1 MKKIF
6 GILLC
11 ASMLIIS
18 SCGSDD
24 DSATDTQNPTPPLN
38 LIASSIG
45 ETTIQISWDAST
57 DNESVAGYK
66 VYLNDEILLEN
77 ISETN
82 ATLTN
87 LTPDTQYSIYV
98 RAFDASDNI
107 SESSNTLNTTTILI
121 DTEPPTSPQNLVIT
135 NSTTGTW
142 SVSWEMATDN
152 QAVTGYNVYV
162 DGLLTQEN
170 LTGTS
175 TDITSLTDYNQY
187 SVYVTALDAEGNE
200 SEISNTLTCT
210 FVGTPLEFKP
220 TLSEM
225 GIFSGDLADLNPS
238 EGVENYELNT
248 ILYTDYA
255 KKQRLVRLPNCQTMG
270 HVDDLLPTFPN
281 NSIVVKT
288 FYYDLNETDNTENN
302 KIIET
307 RVMIKINGFWELGN
321 YIWNDAQTEALFDT
335 SLSPT
340 IVPFSYVNESGANVN
355 LNYEIP
361 SMEQCTQCHHT
372 FDGEIIL
379 IGPNLRNMNFVP
391 SFTGQ
396 NQLDHF
402 IEKGIL
408 TGIESSSEVGFMPN
422 WEDTSANLSD
432 RGRAYLDVNCAHCH
446 SPGGEVPS
454 FLFTDYR
461 YQTPLEDAGIVVNIE
476 EIKSRFN
483 STVFGFGM
491 PLVGRTIIHEEGKEL
506 LFEYLDSL

>member
-11 ASMLIIS
+11 TSMIFMT

-24 DSATDTQNPTPPLN
+24 DGYIDNEQPTAPLN
-38 LIASSIG
+38 LIITNSADNYWMIDWEMSS
-45 ETTIQISWDAST
+45 
-57 DNESVAGYK
+57 DNQGVSSYN
-66 VYLNDEILLEN
+66 VYLDGLLIQDN
-77 ISETN
+77 VTATNFTIS
-82 ATLTN
+82 N
-87 LTPDTQYSIYV
+87 LIDYTQYSV
-98 RAFDASDNI
+98 F
-107 SESSNTLNTTTILI
+107 
-121 DTEPPTSPQNLVIT
+121 
-135 NSTTGTW
+135 
-142 SVSWEMATDN
+142 
-152 QAVTGYNVYV
+152 
-162 DGLLTQEN
+162 
-170 LTGTS
+170 
-175 TDITSLTDYNQY
+175 
-187 SVYVTALDAEGNE
+187 VTALDAQGNE
-200 SEISNTLTCT
+200 SEISNTITCT
-210 FVGTPLEFKP
+210 FVGTSLEFKS

-225 GIFSGDLADLNPS
+225 GIYAGDLADLEPAD
-238 EGVENYELNT
+238 GVQLYELNT

-270 HVDDLLPTFPN
+270 HVDDLLPTYPDN
-281 NSIVVKT
+281 TIISKT

-307 RVMIKINGFWELGN
+307 RVIIKINGAWHLGN
-321 YIWNDAQTEALFDT
+321 YVWNDAQTEAVLDDST
-335 SLSPT
+335 SPI
-340 IVPFSYVNESGANVN
+340 IVPFSYVNESGVNVN

-361 SMEQCTQCHHT
+361 TMEQCIQCHHT
-372 FDGEIIL
+372 FDEEIIL

-408 TGIESSSEVGFMPN
+408 TGIESASEVGYMPN
-422 WEDTSANLSD
+422 WEDTSASLSD

-446 SPGGEVPS
+446 RPGGEVPP

-461 YQTPLEDAGIVVNIE
+461 YETPLEDAGIVVNVD

-491 PLVGRTIIHEEGKEL
+491 PLIGRTIIHDEGKTL